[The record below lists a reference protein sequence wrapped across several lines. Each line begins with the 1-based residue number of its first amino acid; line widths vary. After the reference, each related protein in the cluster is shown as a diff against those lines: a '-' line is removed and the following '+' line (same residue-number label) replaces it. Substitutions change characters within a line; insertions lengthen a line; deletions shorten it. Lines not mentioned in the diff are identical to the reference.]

1 MSFIN
6 KNIIV
11 LPLIYDFQSEIEII
25 CLILMK
31 NASFDVTNCRP
42 VKSQKTSKNLKT
54 LRIFFIFPGDT
65 LEKLSLA
72 MEKINYVPW
81 DCLQRV
87 KTIRIHFRYIRN
99 RLQNG
104 L

>member
-1 MSFIN
+1 MSYMN
-6 KNIIV
+6 KNVIV
-11 LPLIYDFQSEIEII
+11 FSLIYDSQSEIEII

-54 LRIFFIFPGDT
+54 LQIFFIFPGDT

-72 MEKINYVPW
+72 MEKINYVLW
-81 DCLQRV
+81 DCL
-87 KTIRIHFRYIRN
+87 
-99 RLQNG
+99 
-104 L
+104 

>member
-1 MSFIN
+1 MSYIN

-11 LPLIYDFQSEIEII
+11 LPLIYDSQSEII

-42 VKSQKTSKNLKT
+42 VKSQKTSENLKT
-54 LRIFFIFPGDT
+54 LQFFFIFPGDT

-72 MEKINYVPW
+72 MEKINHVPW
-81 DCLQRV
+81 DSLQ
-87 KTIRIHFRYIRN
+87 
-99 RLQNG
+99 
-104 L
+104 

>member
-54 LRIFFIFPGDT
+54 LQIFFIFPGDT
-65 LEKLSLA
+65 LVKLSLA
-72 MEKINYVPW
+72 MEKINYVPC
-81 DCLQRV
+81 DCLWRL

-99 RLQNG
+99 
-104 L
+104 

>member
-11 LPLIYDFQSEIEII
+11 LPLIYDSQSEIETI
-25 CLILMK
+25 CLKLMK
-31 NASFDVTNCRP
+31 NALFDVTNCRP

-54 LRIFFIFPGDT
+54 FQIFFIFPGDT

-72 MEKINYVPW
+72 MEKINHVPW

-87 KTIRIHFRYIRN
+87 KTIRIHFRYTFYF
-99 RLQNG
+99 L
-104 L
+104 

>member
-1 MSFIN
+1 MSYIN

-11 LPLIYDFQSEIEII
+11 LPLIYDSQSEIEII

-54 LRIFFIFPGDT
+54 LQIFFIFSGRYVRKAKFSNGEDQLCALGLSAAIKNHKDT
-65 LEKLSLA
+65 
-72 MEKINYVPW
+72 
-81 DCLQRV
+81 
-87 KTIRIHFRYIRN
+87 F
-99 RLQNG
+99 
-104 L
+104 